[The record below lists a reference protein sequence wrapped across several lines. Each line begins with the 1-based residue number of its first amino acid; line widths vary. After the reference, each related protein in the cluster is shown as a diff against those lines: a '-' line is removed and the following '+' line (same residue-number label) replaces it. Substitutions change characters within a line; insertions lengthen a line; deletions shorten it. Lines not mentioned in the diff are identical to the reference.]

1 MSPETETFENGILIV
16 TGSNL
21 HAEQT
26 DRPMAYLLANA
37 LQDRLKAIGSSS
49 KVTVISDLWYLNS
62 EPLKELPTISIGAP
76 NINAVS
82 AFFSRR
88 LDNILSIDNTLTIQM
103 DVSCTDLRVALW
115 GSCTKNTQEAI
126 ILFNEKGYLNQFIE
140 ATFRWYSHPHSG
152 NIHNKH

>member
-1 MSPETETFENGILIV
+1 MSPEKETFENGILIV

-26 DRPMAYLLANA
+26 DRPIAYLVANA
-37 LQDRLKAIGSSS
+37 IQDKLHAIGSGS

-76 NINAVS
+76 NINAVT

-88 LDNILSIDNTLTIQM
+88 LDNVLTIDNTLTIQM
-103 DVSCTDLRVALW
+103 DVDCNDLRVALW
-115 GSCTKNTQEAI
+115 GSSTKNTQEAI
-126 ILFNEKGYLNQFIE
+126 ILFNEKGYLNRFVD
-140 ATFRWYSHPHSG
+140 ATCKWYSHP
-152 NIHNKH
+152 